1 MAARFDLAASREL
14 LKLSPARVRD
24 RLDIEHGE
32 THHGASYEGL
42 KDLTQYYNAAAFP
55 GRVYVSGERVEMVY
69 IPHGSALADTT
80 VKELRSALKGKSKSL
95 RSRAG
100 KEFDHMV
107 YPADGVAFSCED
119 DELRFVEVFPPRPL
133 EAYLDEIYRDPGP
146 FTR

>member
-1 MAARFDLAASREL
+1 MPARFDLAASRAML
-14 LKLSPARVRD
+14 NLSPAGVRD

-32 THHGASYEGL
+32 THRDVSYEGL
-42 KDLTQYYNAAAFP
+42 QGLTQYYNPAKFP
-55 GRVYVSGERVEMVY
+55 GRVYVSSERVEMVY

-80 VKELRSALKGKSKSL
+80 VKELRSALTGKSKDL

-100 KEFDHMV
+100 KEFDHIV
-107 YPADGVAFSCED
+107 YATDGVAFSRED

-133 EAYLDEIYRDPGP
+133 QAYLDEIYRDPGP